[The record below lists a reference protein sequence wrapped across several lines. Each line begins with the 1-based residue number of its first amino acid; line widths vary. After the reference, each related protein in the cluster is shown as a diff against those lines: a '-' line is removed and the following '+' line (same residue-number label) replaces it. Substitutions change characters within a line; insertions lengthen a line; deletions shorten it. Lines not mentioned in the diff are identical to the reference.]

1 MSNYLAVLTL
11 DPLLRL
17 FQYQGRCFA
26 VFYQFF
32 HLCVKLLAV
41 TCKEV
46 KNDVNLVNIV
56 FWVHLFKRFPHLSIF
71 LLFLNIQKKCKTRL
85 AARFRLVEVMA
96 GRFAAASRPLVFS
109 AADRCVCAA
118 FCDRSTSKQSHGR
131 TTNLPSQNIS
141 TDSQQHAQKT
151 LRLLSP
157 NVVIIA
163 RKQLFLELT
172 FRENCSWPLDQT
184 LSKVS
189 SRYDEDGGTGELSG
203 KICPVWISSL

>member
-1 MSNYLAVLTL
+1 MQLNLMFFVLQVFNDLFSSFSCVKMSNYLAVLTL

-71 LLFLNIQKKCKTRL
+71 LLFLIFTCQNDQALETRI
-85 AARFRLVEVMA
+85 
-96 GRFAAASRPLVFS
+96 
-109 AADRCVCAA
+109 D
-118 FCDRSTSKQSHGR
+118 
-131 TTNLPSQNIS
+131 
-141 TDSQQHAQKT
+141 
-151 LRLLSP
+151 LR
-157 NVVIIA
+157 
-163 RKQLFLELT
+163 
-172 FRENCSWPLDQT
+172 
-184 LSKVS
+184 
-189 SRYDEDGGTGELSG
+189 
-203 KICPVWISSL
+203 